1 MKKWQKQKKKKKD
14 KERELYEIAT
24 GAKPRKPMGAYK
36 FFLMEGAKEGR
47 FGDKNPI
54 REGPKEWK
62 KLSESE
68 KENYKR
74 IAHKSQLAYAFKM
87 MEYKKILKS
96 GTKRPL
102 SAYNCFIKETAS
114 KAPASANKTQGG
126 LFQHMTK
133 QWSKL
138 TESEKKKYHA
148 MAEKSKKEAE
158 KENEANEGR
167 IYDVPKRPGSAW
179 TLFIQR
185 NYKQIR
191 SENKKLDVT
200 EMFAEASSE
209 YKKLTGKELKK
220 LQDEADAASE
230 LYKGQ
235 MKDFENYGYH
245 FADKH

>member
-1 MKKWQKQKKKKKD
+1 
-14 KERELYEIAT
+14 
-24 GAKPRKPMGAYK
+24 
-36 FFLMEGAKEGR
+36 
-47 FGDKNPI
+47 
-54 REGPKEWK
+54 
-62 KLSESE
+62 
-68 KENYKR
+68 
-74 IAHKSQLAYAFKM
+74 
-87 MEYKKILKS
+87 
-96 GTKRPL
+96 
-102 SAYNCFIKETAS
+102 
-114 KAPASANKTQGG
+114 
-126 LFQHMTK
+126 
-133 QWSKL
+133 
-138 TESEKKKYHA
+138 

-245 FADKH
+245 FADKHESKLRKRAPMKEEKTPTKGRSRSKSKGKRAKKSSE